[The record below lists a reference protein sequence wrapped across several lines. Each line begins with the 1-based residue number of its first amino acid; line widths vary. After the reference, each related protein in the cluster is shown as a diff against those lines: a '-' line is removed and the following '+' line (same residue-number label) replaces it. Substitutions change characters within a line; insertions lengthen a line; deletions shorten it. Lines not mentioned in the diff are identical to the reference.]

1 MIRVRPA
8 SRNVPLIGRLAA
20 LALFALFAL
29 LAPGCAG
36 PEPPAIIAGFTPASG
51 TYYPGDVAASSVEV
65 ENAGPE
71 RRTFWVGYSV
81 RDGAG
86 EWHDAPSAPVTL
98 NPGEKTGPISREWEV
113 PEDPL
118 LTTGP
123 YGVKMAVWDSRPEE
137 GGASRLAEADAEDSF
152 RVGLFEAGF
161 ESLDSLDGGR
171 WEVVDR
177 GLGRGRL
184 DPDNVAVTGDGR
196 LRITSPADT
205 LDGGAVRSEKLYR
218 YGTYRARMK
227 TPEAPSSITAFF
239 LYAAPDYE
247 KEIDIEIY
255 NDGSRRVMF
264 SVYSPTYGPD
274 GNLVKEPTRTETK
287 ELPFDPSAGFH
298 EYRFDFY
305 PQEVIFYV
313 DGEPMQSWSEGLP
326 GEPMNVWV
334 NTWFPDWLSG
344 SKPAR
349 DRYTYVDWIE
359 H

>member
-8 SRNVPLIGRLAA
+8 SRSVPLIGRLAA
-20 LALFALFAL
+20 LALFAVFAVCCA
-29 LAPGCAG
+29 APG
-36 PEPPAIIAGFTPASG
+36 PPAMIVGLTPASG
-51 TYYPGDVAASSVEV
+51 TYYPGDAAASSVEV
-65 ENAGPE
+65 ENVGPE

-81 RDGAG
+81 WDGAG
-86 EWHDAPSAPVTL
+86 EWNAAPSAPVTL
-98 NPGEKTGPISREWEV
+98 NPGESSGPIERGWEV

-123 YGVKMAVWDSRPEE
+123 YGVKMAVWASRPEE
-137 GGASRLAEADAEDSF
+137 GGASRLAETDAEDSF
-152 RVGLFEAGF
+152 RVALFEAGF
-161 ESLDSLDGGR
+161 ESLDGGR

-177 GLGRGRL
+177 GLGGDRL
-184 DPDNVAVTGDGR
+184 DPENVAVTGDGG

-205 LDGGAVRSEKLYR
+205 LDGGAIRSESLYR

-239 LYAAPDYE
+239 LYSAPDHE
-247 KEIDIEIY
+247 VEIY

-274 GNLVKEPTRTETK
+274 GNLVKKPTRTETK

-305 PQEVIFYV
+305 PRKATFYV

-326 GEPMNVWV
+326 GEPMNIWV

-349 DRYTYVDWIE
+349 DRYTYVDWTE